1 MRPSRLF
8 WKLFLA
14 FWLATAL
21 SFVVVVALFEYKA
34 RNNPDSGTWQRTAM
48 FVTIS
53 SMVEQQGAAAALP
66 VITSANRNSKQFTL
80 RELAAGE
87 VVDLGAQGRRA
98 VLTSPDGQ
106 RYLLESHLDVW
117 REANH
122 RLPFAVGT
130 AVAILFSG
138 ALAWYLTRPLR
149 HLGEAARAVASG
161 RLSTRVGPLMGRRR
175 DEIVDLAREF
185 DKMAAKLEQ
194 LLGAQRR
201 LLHDISHELR
211 SPLTRL
217 QAAIGLVRQSPDQR
231 DLMLDRIERECE
243 RLDELIEE
251 LLTLARL
258 ESGQHNLPFERVD
271 LIELLGAIAED
282 ASFEAAAKGCTVNLA
297 ADPAFVSWVSGEMLY
312 RAFENIVRNAVKFT
326 TPGTE
331 VRIEARVAGDRLRLT
346 VADAG
351 PGVPPDML
359 ECIFEPFKRAE
370 GSDGHPGLGLGL
382 SIAQRAVQM
391 HGGAIIAL
399 PGTRNGLVIQVDL
412 PRREG

>member
-21 SFVVVVALFEYKA
+21 SFVVVVAIFEFKE
-34 RNNPDSGTWQRTAM
+34 RLSPSSGTLQRTAM

-53 SMVEQQGAAAALP
+53 TMVEQHGAASVLP
-66 VITSANRNSKQFTL
+66 LIGYANQKGEQFRL
-80 RELAAGE
+80 DELAPGVTA
-87 VVDLGAQGRRA
+87 DLGDQGRRA
-98 VLTSPDGQ
+98 VVIDPEGR
-106 RYLLESHLDVW
+106 RYLLETRQEIW
-117 REANH
+117 REPNH

-217 QAAIGLVRQSPDQR
+217 QAAIGLVRQAPDQR
-231 DLMLDRIERECE
+231 DVMLDRIERECE

-271 LIELLGAIAED
+271 LIELLAAIAED
-282 ASFEAAAKGCTVNLA
+282 ASFEAAAKECTVSLE

-312 RAFENIVRNAVKFT
+312 RAFENVVRNAVKFT
-326 TPGTE
+326 DPGTQ
-331 VRIEARVAGDRLRLT
+331 VRIKARVDGDCLRLAI
-346 VADAG
+346 ADAG

-359 ECIFEPFKRAE
+359 ESIFEPFKRVE
-370 GSDGHPGLGLGL
+370 SGGGHPGLGLGL

-391 HGGAIIAL
+391 HGGTISASTGPL
-399 PGTRNGLVIQVDL
+399 GGLVVQVTL